1 MRAAGFLL
9 LLALAAP
16 LVPGESLG
24 DIHLGKNG
32 FIARTCLDYLQHG
45 IFENGFHWLFDDQNQ
60 RYVAYCDLSSEPGT
74 AWTLVVSWN
83 RASKNL
89 PHFRS
94 KTFLEDAPINH
105 NNPNWSAYRLTLAR
119 MKTLRSR
126 STHWRATCSFNRPRF
141 QNLEKA
147 IDYRDYLRGKF
158 SNFDIMTFLGYGK
171 CFPVEYVNIRGH
183 AAGNGTTAQFWQ
195 VQSTFTLHISRAA
208 GCAFK
213 PNAGAVYS
221 EDNFG
226 YYDKINTNFR
236 CTAGDEA
243 TTQWWFGGYLD

>member
-1 MRAAGFLL
+1 MRF
-9 LLALAAP
+9 
-16 LVPGESLG
+16 VKRCCFFQSLG

-32 FIARTCLDYLQHG
+32 FIAWTCLDYLQHG

-195 VQSTFTLHISRAA
+195 DQSTYTLHIDSSVA

-236 CTAGDEA
+236 CTAGDDA